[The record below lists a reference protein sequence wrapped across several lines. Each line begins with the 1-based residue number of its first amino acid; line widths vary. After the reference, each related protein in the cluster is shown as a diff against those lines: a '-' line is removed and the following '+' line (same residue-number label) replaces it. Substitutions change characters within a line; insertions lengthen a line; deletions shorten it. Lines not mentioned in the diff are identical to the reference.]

1 VIRSLL
7 LLALVGCSEPPKT
20 AEERALLDVK
30 SYITTNMSALHAA
43 AQKLQAAAPAADAD
57 GWNAQADAA
66 AVAQMKAAWKEA
78 RIAYEHIEGAI
89 AVLFPDVDFSTDER
103 YEGFIAIEP
112 DTNQYDDVG
121 VTGVHAIER
130 ILWANEIP
138 NEVIAFES
146 ALPGYQAATFPENAT
161 EAQEFKTKLCG
172 RLVSDVGTMRDQF
185 EPLALDP
192 AAAYRGVIGSINE
205 QLEKINKAATG
216 EEESRYAQYTLADMR
231 ANVEAG
237 VVTYDAFRPWLLE
250 KNGSEL
256 DGKIRAGF
264 ARIQAGYAAL
274 SGDSLPAVPAMWS
287 SEEPATADLATPFG
301 TLWQL
306 LQTES
311 NPDLDGSLVNVMT
324 RSADLMGIAQLP

>member
-1 VIRSLL
+1 MLL
-7 LLALVGCSEPPKT
+7 FVAAGCAETPKT

-30 SYITTNMSALHAA
+30 SYITTNMDTLYAA
-43 AQKLQAAAPAADAD
+43 AQKLQAAAPAPDGD

-66 AVAQMKAAWKEA
+66 AVAQMKTAWKEA

-89 AVLFPDVDFSTDER
+89 AVLFPDVDISTDER
-103 YEGFIAIEP
+103 YDGFIAVEP
-112 DTNQYDDVG
+112 DSDLFDDMG

-130 ILWANEIP
+130 ILWSDVIP

-146 ALPGYQAATFPENAT
+146 ALPGYQAAAFPRTMA
-161 EAQEFKTKLCG
+161 EAQKFKDKLCG
-172 RLVSDVGTMRDQF
+172 RLVSDVATMRDQF
-185 EPLALDP
+185 KPLALDP

-216 EEESRYAQYTLADMR
+216 EEESRYAQFTLADMR

-256 DGKIRAGF
+256 DGKIRDGF
-264 ARIQAGYAAL
+264 ARLQAGYAKL
-274 SGDSLPAVPAMWS
+274 SGDSLPSVPDMWS

-301 TLWQL
+301 MMWQL

-324 RSADLMGIAQLP
+324 RSADLMGIPQLP